1 MMYYHYPVLLKE
13 SVNGLNI
20 KSSGIYVDATFGGG
34 GHSREI
40 LARLKDGKLFGIDC
54 DEDAANNIIDD
65 RRFVFIHGNFRFL
78 RNYLRFYGIKKV
90 DGIIADVGVSSHFF
104 DSMERG
110 FSYRQ
115 NGLLDMRM
123 NQKSEFM
130 AKDILN
136 NYSDESLARVFHDYG
151 ELKNARSLA
160 KQIIACRKEKKFEK
174 NGQLIKAISKLI
186 PAKKENQYMARVFQ
200 SLRIEVNNE
209 IENLKEFLTQTADL
223 ITGGGRLAVI
233 SYHSLE
239 DRLVKNF
246 IRWGNFS
253 EGPDRDIYG
262 NYRVPFN
269 AVNKRVI
276 TPDDEEIKN
285 NSRAKSAKLRIAEKN

>member
-20 KSSGIYVDATFGGG
+20 KSSGIYVDATYGGG

-40 LARLKDGKLFGIDC
+40 LERLKDGKLFGIDC
-54 DEDAANNIIDD
+54 DEDTAENMIND

-78 RNYLRFYGIKKV
+78 RNYMRYYGIGKV
-90 DGIIADVGVSSHFF
+90 NGIIADLGVSSHFF
-104 DSMERG
+104 DSIERG
-110 FSYRQ
+110 FSYRKD
-115 NGLLDMRM
+115 GLLDMRM
-123 NQKSEFM
+123 NRKSEFM

-136 NYSDESLARVFHDYG
+136 NYSDENLARVFRDYG
-151 ELKNARSLA
+151 ELKNARTLA
-160 KQIIACRKEKKFEK
+160 KQIITSRQGKKLERS
-174 NGQLIKAISKLI
+174 GQLIEAISKLI
-186 PAKKENQYMARVFQ
+186 PGKNENQYLARVFQ

-209 IENLKEFLTQTADL
+209 IENLKEFLKQTVEL
-223 ITGGGRLAVI
+223 ITRGGRLAVI

-253 EGPDRDIYG
+253 EGPGRDIYG
-262 NYRVPFN
+262 NYTVPFN

-276 TPDDEEIKN
+276 TPDHEEIKY